1 MAINSGKVV
10 AGGLLAG
17 LVLNV
22 GDFLIN
28 GVLMAADHAAAMSRL
43 GLDPAAMETPSV
55 ALSWIAVDF
64 LFGLLIVWTYAA
76 IRPRFG
82 PGPKTAVLAAFPL
95 FAAATLILYGFTAMG
110 MFTFGVFF
118 KGTIYSAVNV
128 LIGGIVGAWAYKEA

>member
-1 MAINSGKVV
+1 MAINTGKVV

-17 LVLNV
+17 LVFNL

-28 GVLMAADHAAAMSRL
+28 GVLMAADYAAAMSRL
-43 GLDPAAMETPSV
+43 GLDPAAMETASV

-64 LFGLLIVWTYAA
+64 LFGLIAVWTYAA

-95 FAAATLILYGFTAMG
+95 FAGATLVLYGFTSMG
-110 MFTFGVFF
+110 VFTFDVFF
-118 KGTIYSAVNV
+118 KGTIFSAVNTV
-128 LIGGIVGAWAYKEA
+128 IGSIAGAWLYTEG